1 MTNRQRVMVAVA
13 GAAALAWPGCSRSAR
28 RKGPDPTP
36 RPTASPAPVLQ
47 PMLLLEAHLPEQASA
62 RYQAVR
68 VEPDGSVALGEALEA
83 PALPM
88 QNWPGHFRTAVAFD
102 HGLWA
107 RAEQTSAPDAKPA
120 VHRVVVR
127 RLGGG
132 AGADV
137 AIDAGAAQPAAL
149 HLAAGGL
156 FVGSAGRVAW
166 SDLGR
171 PAAPTTLVERDMAYK
186 EYDLFVRDGD
196 RVLAIDDVVT
206 PMLAD
211 WFRVGAGRAPE
222 RLGDFTMPGLI
233 NGHYDLAA
241 LVPGP
246 GPDEWRVYVV
256 APYGIMSGWGQEL
269 AVLPIRKDKLDVPER
284 MLLNGGGGPG
294 VEEHV
299 DRGTHKPERLTT
311 GTEFTAFTGLAV
323 APDGHVLVAA
333 GERGVLVFAA
343 SLAGAP
349 TVLPGVCH
357 DVIVF
362 EGRLF
367 ALCEEP
373 AAPAG
378 GIPVGAATA
387 AGAVD
392 AGLRAGVL
400 LGLKMQGE
408 GVVEVSRTRLPT
420 LYRRFVN

>member
-1 MTNRQRVMVAVA
+1 MTRQRVCVVVTVAVA
-13 GAAALAWPGCSRSAR
+13 TMWAGCTRSAR
-28 RKGPDPTP
+28 RQGKGNGNDPTP
-36 RPTASPAPVLQ
+36 RPTASPSPALVGL

-68 VEPDGSVALGEALEA
+68 VAPDGSVTMAESMEA
-83 PALPM
+83 PALPL
-88 QNWPGHFRTAVAFD
+88 QNWPGHFRTAAAFD

-107 RAEQTSAPDAKPA
+107 RAEQTSAPDVKPA
-120 VHRVVVR
+120 THRVVVR
-127 RLGGG
+127 HLGGG
-132 AGADV
+132 AGAEV
-137 AIDAGAAQPAAL
+137 AIEVGAAQPAAL

-156 FVGSAGRVAW
+156 FLGSAGRVAW
-166 SDLGR
+166 TDLGR
-171 PAAPTTLVERDMAYK
+171 PAAPTTLVERDMQYK

-211 WFRVGAGRAPE
+211 WFRVGPGRAPE

-256 APYGIMSGWGQEL
+256 APYGIMSGWGHEL

-284 MLLNGGGGPG
+284 MLLNGGAGGAG
-294 VEEHV
+294 VGQEEHV
-299 DRGTHKPERLTT
+299 DRGTGKPERLTT

-333 GERGVLVFAA
+333 GARGVLVFAA
-343 SLAGAP
+343 TLAGAP
-349 TVLPGVCH
+349 TVLPGSCH

-378 GIPVGAATA
+378 GA
-387 AGAVD
+387 AVD
-392 AGLRAGVL
+392 AGAAVGVL
-400 LGLKMQGE
+400 LGLKME
-408 GVVEVSRTRLPT
+408 GDSVVEVSRTRLPAP
-420 LYRRFVN
+420 YRRFVH

>member
-1 MTNRQRVMVAVA
+1 MKSRQRVMVAVA
-13 GAAALAWPGCSRSAR
+13 VATVWAGCSRSAR
-28 RKGPDPTP
+28 RKGPEPTA
-36 RPTASPAPVLQ
+36 RPTASPSPSALVQ

-68 VEPDGSVALGEALEA
+68 VEPDGSVTLADSLQA
-83 PALPM
+83 PALPR
-88 QNWPGHFRTAVAFD
+88 QNWPGHYRTAVAFD
-102 HGLWA
+102 HGVWA
-107 RAEQTSAPDAKPA
+107 RAEQTSAPEVKPA
-120 VHRVVVR
+120 AHRVVLR
-127 RLGGG
+127 HLGGS
-132 AGADV
+132 AAEVAVDV
-137 AIDAGAAQPAAL
+137 GAAQPAAL

-166 SDLGR
+166 TDLGR
-171 PAAPTTLVERDMAYK
+171 PAVPTTLVERDMRYK

-311 GTEFTAFTGLAV
+311 GTEFTSFTGLTV

-333 GERGVLVFAA
+333 GQRGVLVFAA
-343 SLAGAP
+343 TLAGSP
-349 TVLPGVCH
+349 TVLAGVCH

-373 AAPAG
+373 AASTGGAAPAG
-378 GIPVGAATA
+378 GA
-387 AGAVD
+387 AGAGAAD
-392 AGLRAGVL
+392 AGVGVGVL
-400 LGLKMQGE
+400 LGLKMAGDS
-408 GVVEVSRTRLPT
+408 VVEVSRTRLPA